1 MVWGVLLGSAGIV
14 SRGKPLSSVAFAA
27 IVNHPTTA
35 LPWLSSGQLD
45 ELLVMALKLA
55 IASLV
60 REFRSN
66 SIKN

>member
-1 MVWGVLLGSAGIV
+1 MVGGVLLESAGIV
-14 SRGKPLSSVAFAA
+14 SRGKPFSSAAFAA

-60 REFRSN
+60 RDFLSN
-66 SIKN
+66 SLKN